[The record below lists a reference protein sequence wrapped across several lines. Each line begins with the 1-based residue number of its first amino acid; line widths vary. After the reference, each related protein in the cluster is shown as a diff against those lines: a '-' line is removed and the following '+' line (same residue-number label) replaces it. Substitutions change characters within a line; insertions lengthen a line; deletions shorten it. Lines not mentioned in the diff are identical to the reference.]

1 MEKTLKSINDYI
13 KKLNDEKEI
22 LLPLLEKM
30 GNHLDDELINKKYL
44 DFAVKYKEIEETLD
58 SLNEYKEIY
67 EEIIKIE
74 KKENSG
80 EELKKEVFCKKMII
94 DGESYIVF

>member
-1 MEKTLKSINDYI
+1 MEKTLKDINDYI

-30 GNHLDDELINKKYL
+30 SKHLDVALINTKYL
-44 DFAVKYKEIEETLD
+44 DLAVKVKEIYETLD

-74 KKENSG
+74 NK
-80 EELKKEVFCKKMII
+80 
-94 DGESYIVF
+94 